1 MRKTLFS
8 LLNIDCWSTVTRIS
22 GPIAKT
28 AVRMRRHR
36 CQKRVLLI
44 EICIMFPRA
53 ISQRERDLLWLPIH
67 WEILQENV
75 IKTEISKES
84 VCNIQE
90 KTLGS

>member
-44 EICIMFPRA
+44 EICIMFLRWPKSTKPRHGKHKP
-53 ISQRERDLLWLPIH
+53 RHGKRKPRH
-67 WEILQENV
+67 G
-75 IKTEISKES
+75 KRKPRH
-84 VCNIQE
+84 
-90 KTLGS
+90 G